1 MPCGFV
7 WLATGRL
14 PTKEKAP
21 TLERAVEAERFYM
34 SNHHSKSIGVLDSSA
49 DAIYK
54 ALSHVDTTAPQDW
67 LTNDDA
73 PISQREAAR
82 IAGISE
88 SGLRAR
94 IRTGK
99 VSKPDNY
106 TEKWALDLKAML
118 EQEKVAKADTD
129 TGLLFDDTK
138 ENAPTASEG
147 AEVTQP
153 DNSDHS
159 NTVSH
164 ATGSAWPMFSLF
176 AHTSTTTAERA
187 ITYPE
192 LVAMAAN
199 PVNIEKGKAKAFITS
214 NATGK
219 TGEAVNAPDIGFA
232 VAVIDI
238 DNSTALDEIE
248 SGLQEIGIGRALI
261 YATKTATPTIKKW
274 RVVVPFSEP
283 LDHDTWHSIT
293 GLLCERFAGDN
304 AMLRPTQVSYVPNE
318 GSFYHHQE
326 LTTGEP
332 LHLNHPV
339 ITHAIEREQERL
351 IEFEREKAAMAKAYA
366 NESKRAQPQSLA
378 NGKSPIDAFNA
389 QFSIESLLDQH
400 GYKRHRGK
408 KYRCPNSTSGV
419 AGVVILDDPTT
430 GLERV
435 YSHHSPDSDPLANGF
450 AHDAFSVF
458 TVLEHGGDSNA
469 ALIAAGEITGVTKA
483 NQEAYRQQLHQ
494 QHLEREKQERLNGF
508 AQVQDVSQ
516 AMGQQGHG
524 EATEIAPIRLESL
537 ILDLNIP
544 TGSDDCGWA
553 LANWLP
559 FGEVTLLAG
568 HGGSGK
574 SYVALV
580 LAVHVA
586 LGLPFGG
593 VETTQSRVLFVSCE
607 DSGRIVKQRLSR
619 IADGMM
625 ESLANVGQSLD
636 ILDLSDIDATLYV
649 ANSYDKTCQATVRTA
664 ELMQLVKSRNYG
676 LIIVDNASETF
687 GGNEINRQEVRG
699 FVRMLRTGLADIS
712 SSVLLLAHINK
723 ISATNGGK
731 EDYSGSTAWHNSVRS
746 RISLGQG
753 TIKDQLLLTHQK
765 SNYGK
770 LQEPIALMWNGPCP
784 LPITSEQTRKAINE
798 NNNKKREWLLDAM
811 RQIESEGSYLNGSL
825 TGQSSLRSQLKKIDG
840 CPFGGQKGDGKE
852 IESILEELEAS
863 GKIEKVYKHGKANG
877 VWQLIPD
884 QSDFDDL
891 LG

>member
-1 MPCGFV
+1 MAA
-7 WLATGRL
+7 LDKAIHIDDL
-14 PTKEKAP
+14 P
-21 TLERAVEAERFYM
+21 RD
-34 SNHHSKSIGVLDSSA
+34 N
-49 DAIYK
+49 
-54 ALSHVDTTAPQDW
+54 DTTDW
-67 LTNDDA
+67 LTTDA
-73 PISQREAAR
+73 LA
-82 IAGISE
+82 
-88 SGLRAR
+88 
-94 IRTGK
+94 
-99 VSKPDNY
+99 
-106 TEKWALDLKAML
+106 AML
-118 EQEKVAKADTD
+118 GKTVKHINDTVTRANKGQIASWYLPFDREVKEGRLLIRYWTPEKAAMMLERLNSKKGKGKGKEEATD
-129 TGLLFDDTK
+129 SDNTGLLDTTK

-153 DNSDHS
+153 DNSDYF

-164 ATGSAWPMFSLF
+164 ATGSQWPMFSLF
-176 AHTSTTTAERA
+176 AHTNTTTAEKA

-192 LVAMAAN
+192 LVEMAAK
-199 PVNIEKGKAKAFITS
+199 PVNVHKEHAKAFTTS

-219 TGEAVNAPDIGFA
+219 TGEAVKADDVGFA

-238 DNSTALDEIE
+238 DNSTALDGITD
-248 SGLQEIGIGRALI
+248 GLQEIGIGRALI
-261 YATKTATPTIKKW
+261 YSTKSATATTKKW

-283 LDHDTWHSIT
+283 LDRDTWHSIT
-293 GLLCERFAGDN
+293 NLLCERFAGDK
-304 AMLRPTQVSYVPNE
+304 AMLSPTQVSYVPNRGE
-318 GSFYHHQE
+318 SYDNRE

-332 LHLNHPV
+332 LNRQSPV
-339 ITHAIEREQERL
+339 VARAIDRKRERL
-351 IEFEREKAAMAKAYA
+351 IEFEREKEAIAKAYA
-366 NESKRAQPQSLA
+366 SESKRAQQPPSLA
-378 NGKSPIDAFNA
+378 NGKSAIDAFNA
-389 QFSIESLLDQH
+389 QFSIASLLEQH

-408 KYRCPNSTSGV
+408 KYLCPNSTSGF
-419 AGVVILDDPTT
+419 AGVVILNDPTT
-430 GLERV
+430 GKERV
-435 YSHHSPDSDPLANGF
+435 YSHHSPDSDALANGF

-458 TVLEHGGDSNA
+458 TVLEHGGDFKA
-469 ALIAAGEITGVTKA
+469 ALIAAGDITGITKA
-483 NQEAYRQQLHQ
+483 NQEAFHQ
-494 QHLEREKQERLNGF
+494 QKQQQKQERLNDF

-516 AMGQQGHG
+516 AGGQQGHEG
-524 EATEIAPIRLESL
+524 ATEIAPIRLESL

-544 TGSDDCGWA
+544 PESDDCGWA

-636 ILDLSDIDATLYV
+636 ILDLSDIDATLYG
-649 ANSYDKTCQATVRTA
+649 AIDSYDKTCGATVRTA

-770 LQEPIALMWNGPCP
+770 LQEPIALVWNGPCP
-784 LPITSEQTRKAINE
+784 LPITSEQARKTINE

-811 RQIESEGSYLNGSL
+811 RQIESEGGYLNGSL
-825 TGQSSLRSQLKKIDG
+825 SGQSSLRSQLKKIDG
-840 CPFGGQKGDGKE
+840 CPFGGHKGDGRE

-863 GKIEKVYKHGKANG
+863 GKIEKVHKTGKANG

-884 QSDFDDL
+884 QSDIDGL
-891 LG
+891 LD

>member
-1 MPCGFV
+1 MAA
-7 WLATGRL
+7 LDKAIHIDDL
-14 PTKEKAP
+14 P
-21 TLERAVEAERFYM
+21 RD
-34 SNHHSKSIGVLDSSA
+34 N
-49 DAIYK
+49 
-54 ALSHVDTTAPQDW
+54 DTTAPQDW

-106 TEKWALDLKAML
+106 TEKWALDLKAQL
-118 EQEKVAKADTD
+118 EKEKAANTEADN
-129 TGLLFDDTK
+129 TGLLFEDDTTK
-138 ENAPTASEG
+138 ENAPTAESEG

-153 DNSDHS
+153 DNSPHS
-159 NTVSH
+159 NTVSQ
-164 ATGSAWPMFSLF
+164 ALGSAWPTFSLF
-176 AHTSTTTAERA
+176 AHTSTTTAEKA

-192 LVAMAAN
+192 LVEMAAK
-199 PVNIEKGKAKAFITS
+199 PCEVEKGKAKAFTTG

-219 TGEAVNAPDIGFA
+219 TGEAVKADDVGFA
-232 VAVIDI
+232 IAVIDI

-261 YATKTATPTIKKW
+261 YSTKSATPIEKKW

-283 LDHDTWHSIT
+283 LDRDTWHSIT
-293 GLLCERFAGDN
+293 SLLCERFAGDK
-304 AMLRPTQVSYVPNE
+304 AMLSPTQVSFVPNE

-332 LHLNHPV
+332 LNRQSPV
-339 ITHAIEREQERL
+339 IARAIERKQERL
-351 IEFEREKAAMAKAYA
+351 KEFEREKEALAKAYA
-366 NESKRAQPQSLA
+366 SESKRAQQPPSLA
-378 NGKSPIDAFNA
+378 NGKSAIDAFNA
-389 QFSIESLLDQH
+389 QFSIASLLEPH

-408 KYRCPNSTSGV
+408 KYLSPNSTSGV

-430 GLERV
+430 GKERV

-458 TVLEHGGDSNA
+458 TVLEHGGDFKA

-483 NQEAYRQQLHQ
+483 NQEAYHQ
-494 QHLEREKQERLNGF
+494 QKQQQKQERLNDF

-516 AMGQQGHG
+516 AMGQQGQDG
-524 EATEIAPIRLESL
+524 ATEIAPVRLESL

-544 TGSDDCGWA
+544 PESDDCGWA

-784 LPITSEQTRKAINE
+784 LPITSEQTKKVINE

-811 RQIESEGSYLNGSL
+811 RQIESNGDYLNGSL
-825 TGQSSLRSQLKKIDG
+825 SGRGSLRSQLKKIDG
-840 CPFGGQKGDGKE
+840 CPFGEKGDGRE

-863 GKIEKVYKHGKANG
+863 GKIEKVHKTDKAKG

-884 QSDFDDL
+884 QSGFDDL
-891 LG
+891 LS

>member
-1 MPCGFV
+1 MAA
-7 WLATGRL
+7 LDKAIHIDDL
-14 PTKEKAP
+14 P
-21 TLERAVEAERFYM
+21 RD
-34 SNHHSKSIGVLDSSA
+34 N
-49 DAIYK
+49 
-54 ALSHVDTTAPQDW
+54 DTTPPDW
-67 LTNDDA
+67 LTTDALAEMLGKTVKHINDTVTRANKGQIAFWYLPFD
-73 PISQREAAR
+73 REVKEGRLLIRYWTPEKAAM
-82 IAGISE
+82 
-88 SGLRAR
+88 
-94 IRTGK
+94 
-99 VSKPDNY
+99 
-106 TEKWALDLKAML
+106 ML
-118 EQEKVAKADTD
+118 ERLNSKKGKGKGKEEATD
-129 TGLLFDDTK
+129 SDNTGFLFDDTTK

-153 DNSDHS
+153 DNSPHS

-494 QHLEREKQERLNGF
+494 QHLEREKQERLNDF

-516 AMGQQGHG
+516 AMGQQGQDG
-524 EATEIAPIRLESL
+524 ATEIAPVRLESL

-544 TGSDDCGWA
+544 PESDDCGWA

-625 ESLANVGQSLD
+625 ESLANIGQSLD
-636 ILDLSDIDATLYV
+636 ILDLSDIDATLYG
-649 ANSYDKTCQATVRTA
+649 AIDSYGTCQATVRTA

-798 NNNKKREWLLDAM
+798 NNNKKREWLLEAM
-811 RQIESEGSYLNGSL
+811 RQIESEGDYLNGSL
-825 TGQSSLRSQLKKIDG
+825 SGRGSLMSQLKKIEG
-840 CPFGGQKGDGKE
+840 CPFGEKGDGRE
-852 IESILEELEAS
+852 IESILDELEVG
-863 GKIEKVYKHGKANG
+863 GKIEKVHKTGKTNG

-884 QSDFDDL
+884 QSGFDDL
-891 LG
+891 LS

>member
-1 MPCGFV
+1 MAA
-7 WLATGRL
+7 LDKAIHIDDL
-14 PTKEKAP
+14 P
-21 TLERAVEAERFYM
+21 RD
-34 SNHHSKSIGVLDSSA
+34 N
-49 DAIYK
+49 
-54 ALSHVDTTAPQDW
+54 DTTDW
-67 LTNDDA
+67 LTTDA
-73 PISQREAAR
+73 LA
-82 IAGISE
+82 
-88 SGLRAR
+88 
-94 IRTGK
+94 
-99 VSKPDNY
+99 
-106 TEKWALDLKAML
+106 AML
-118 EQEKVAKADTD
+118 GKTVKHINDTVTRANKGQIASWYLPFDREVKEGRLLIRYWTPEKAAMMLERLNSKKGKGKGKEEATD
-129 TGLLFDDTK
+129 SDNTGFLFDDTTK
-138 ENAPTASEG
+138 ENAPTAESEG

-153 DNSDHS
+153 DNSPHS

-304 AMLRPTQVSYVPNE
+304 AMLRPTQVSYVPNRGE
-318 GSFYHHQE
+318 SYDNRE

-332 LHLNHPV
+332 LHRNHPV
-339 ITHAIEREQERL
+339 IARAIDRKRERL
-351 IEFEREKAAMAKAYA
+351 IEFEREKAALTKAHSR
-366 NESKRAQPQSLA
+366 ESKRAQQQSLA

-408 KYRCPNSTSGV
+408 KYLCPNSTSGI
-419 AGVVILDDPTT
+419 AGVVILDDPIT
-430 GLERV
+430 GKERV
-435 YSHHSPDSDPLANGF
+435 YSHHGPDSDPLANGF

-458 TVLEHGGDSNA
+458 TVLEHGGDFDA
-469 ALIAAGEITGVTKA
+469 ALKAAGEITGVTKA
-483 NQEAYRQQLHQ
+483 NQEAFHQ
-494 QHLEREKQERLNGF
+494 QKQQQKQERLNDF
-508 AQVQDVSQ
+508 AQMQDVSQ
-516 AMGQQGHG
+516 AGGQQGHG

-544 TGSDDCGWA
+544 PESDDCGWA

-753 TIKDQLLLTHQK
+753 KVKDQLLLTHQK

-784 LPITSEQTRKAINE
+784 LPITSEQTKKVINE
-798 NNNKKREWLLDAM
+798 NNDKKREWLLDAM
-811 RQIESEGSYLNGSL
+811 RQIESEGGYLNGSL
-825 TGQSSLRSQLKKIDG
+825 SGRGSLRSQLKKIEG
-840 CPFGGQKGDGKE
+840 CPFGEKGDGRE
-852 IESILEELEAS
+852 IESILDELEAS
-863 GKIEKVYKHGKANG
+863 GKIEKVAMGEKAKG

-884 QSDFDDL
+884 QSDIDGL
-891 LG
+891 LD